1 MEEFQ
6 RGCVR
11 KMQPLADGSANK
23 DVQLLQESLPG
34 VGEGQHVVETRM
46 EVVHKNPHNPE
57 RFEGCCRNVAEPVL

>member
-1 MEEFQ
+1 MEEIQ
-6 RGCVR
+6 QSRMWEV
-11 KMQPLADGSANK
+11 QPLADGSANK

-57 RFEGCCRNVAEPVL
+57 RFEGCCHNVAEPVL